1 MNYEKLDD
9 ILEFLKRKQGYA
21 GWLQYKTDVGARKDY
36 IMDTI
41 NDNLSYAGWCNSLLY
56 WGLVD
61 YKYDGTN
68 LHTYIINPKGLELLQ
83 NEKSTKDIHQEFK
96 NKEDLEQK
104 ILKGTIES
112 HEIGKTATKLNQ
124 FQLAVTIILGI
135 VSAGTIYF
143 QYEANKIA
151 KKSVELSEKAYNL
164 ELDNKG
170 KIDTI
175 FVKMNLKGRDTL
187 KK

>member
-1 MNYEKLDD
+1 MDYEKLDD
-9 ILEFLKRKQGYA
+9 ILDFLKRYQGYA
-21 GWLQYKTDVGARKDY
+21 GWLQYKIDVGSRKEY

-41 NDNLSYAGWCNSLLY
+41 NDPISYAGWCNSLLY

-61 YKYDGTN
+61 YKYDGN
-68 LHTYIINPKGLELLQ
+68 KQHTYIINPKGLELLQ
-83 NEKSTKDIHQEFK
+83 NGKSTKDIHDEFK
-96 NKEDLEQK
+96 NKENLEQK

-112 HEIGKTATKLNQ
+112 HEIGKTATKLNK

-151 KKSVELSEKAYNL
+151 KKSVELSERAYDL

-175 FVKMNLKGRDTL
+175 FVKMNLKGSDTF